1 VLDRLVQ
8 HYRRAPPAGV
18 LEALFPKGRLE
29 LRQRFLARAQFE
41 GRPCNANLPLI
52 ASTAPRSGGRRAGR
66 AYGLGPVAEPM
77 HAESPQLVFM
87 NTAVEKHSGALGE
100 HDLPTV
106 RGAGAAGPNLD
117 VHEGFRCC

>member
-1 VLDRLVQ
+1 MAVAELEERTGW
-8 HYRRAPPAGV
+8 AP
-18 LEALFPKGRLE
+18 F
-29 LRQRFLARAQFE
+29 
-41 GRPCNANLPLI
+41 
-52 ASTAPRSGGRRAGR
+52 
-66 AYGLGPVAEPM
+66 AEPM

-117 VHEGFRCC
+117 VHEGFQVLPTATA